1 MEEAGEAG
9 EAAGDEDVEAV
20 ACTCCSMGAG
30 LPTLVLRNRWRGK
43 RATQF
48 CMYPPSEGRA
58 PSNARRSTGVAGKDC
73 NDKTSDANMRRSA
86 DRAEAIEVIEAIE
99 VTVVARAAV
108 IAVCATGGWR
118 KGMDDKRL
126 SRDVNVQPFEGVF
139 ETFPRHQ
146 RFHLSGTAKYSAHQ

>member
-1 MEEAGEAG
+1 MEEAG

-20 ACTCCSMGAG
+20 PFTCCSMGAG

-86 DRAEAIEVIEAIE
+86 DRAEAIEVTV

-118 KGMDDKRL
+118 KGMEDKRL
-126 SRDVNVQPFEGVF
+126 SRDVHVQPLEGVF